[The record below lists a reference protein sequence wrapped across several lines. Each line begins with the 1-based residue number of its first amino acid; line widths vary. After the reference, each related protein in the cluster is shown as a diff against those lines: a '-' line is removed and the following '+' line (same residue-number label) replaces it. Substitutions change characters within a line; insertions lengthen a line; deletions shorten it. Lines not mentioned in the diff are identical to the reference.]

1 MTAEPSAAIPLAHY
15 FRDRWS
21 KAELFHWGESLLGL
35 LSKAAGHAEVRAFA
49 RELKHSAPTA
59 SRLVSSNLT
68 YASAHL
74 TAALVRHNPLV
85 RAAVRAWYA
94 CHASASAGTRDR
106 VARLLGAS
114 AFPDLVRP
122 DCDLRLEA
130 TEEEDVVSELT
141 HYHGEPTFA
150 ARLAVL
156 YFYYLPRTLV
166 VAPVGDPA
174 PSEASPRSETPRA
187 APATPVS
194 RSSEG
199 TTPPTALVL
208 KEPPLSLPEIE
219 AVVAQLGAYP
229 PSSALWDRW
238 DELLDALNRLRTR
251 KVDERPRPRQR
262 VGELLAHLVT
272 FAETLT
278 YFQASAETWTAER
291 AAEPVDEA
299 AVALAT
305 LLDALARWTTL
316 PATPPANIR
325 EQRELDRQREEIAAA
340 VESALSRA
348 ASFFP
353 LVLGDEVEPPASG
366 EPQRLNEEAPS
377 ATVEVSRAVAPPS
390 QSDEIPSAPRRLD
403 GEGPSPTVDALH
415 AVAPTV
421 LAEVAAVAL
430 DPPPSVATE
439 ADAVSAAVPAL
450 GAPLADDAVAVND
463 TPAPSPPPR
472 STRPP
477 SPAAPL
483 SPGAPVP
490 CAEPLVGGDL
500 PPELHTY
507 DAFRDA
513 WLLTPTGGCARV
525 PWAAPGFARDIQA
538 RIEAL
543 LDADSPDLRRLWVFT
558 RAAAQCE
565 LRETLQADEVLA
577 IDALGRTPQATDA
590 GTSPLRAPR
599 LRAGLDGLSASAT
612 ASWQWRAALETLRP
626 HDDAGLSAGE
636 LEDLHDLVG
645 MPVLLGRLL
654 RGLAELR
661 EGGEDGVA
669 VLQRALADRRLHDE
683 ALVLKTLGDAREALW
698 TVVTT
703 NWSSG
708 SFVQRTHCREAWS
721 GFMRTIG
728 PSVQRLYPHIRGGD
742 LAIVVAKER
751 EWVRGVFRTHAQIA
765 DAQSVKFIDRKK
777 MDRMALRL
785 QEHCTEVLDA
795 AARLDGLRAKVPR
808 RAEVDDLCGVV
819 EQLRAQP
826 DQPRA
831 PGHSLTRFVVTVLDG
846 AASSD
851 PPDLSVTEQD
861 VLAAPSLLRLLGE
874 PTEPG
879 TLTFDLDA
887 ISDARRAAALFLDAP
902 EAPVAEATDLLP
914 WAEAHWP
921 EFLPAALL
929 GRLSDAE
936 RARLQRKRARV
947 QEDLE
952 QRVSHLDQERLRLTE
967 LAHPTAS
974 GWAQVTRDAGG
985 RLADPASLPNDL
997 GLFRHWLE
1005 QCLREA
1011 VATRERTVAQLE
1023 RALDGDGGGRAGVDQ
1038 AAARRA
1044 LQAGR
1049 YADALRLLGES
1060 EVEST
1065 DDRGGRETLWRWDA
1079 LARFPDARASL
1090 LDLPNGGDL
1099 VALWVRGVSGNHR
1112 EDQKLRTQ
1120 FREQVLAAAKLDAR
1134 SEPQALRIDCQ
1145 QVRRWID
1152 EQGHNPSGLPQIGP
1166 LSRLAVI
1173 TPAARVDASQFA
1185 RALADQ
1191 VAPLDDDAVLVLAP
1205 RITAETRS
1213 RVMQELRRRR
1223 LNKLVGLVDDL
1234 DLYRMLLAPGVIA
1247 LFEVLLEQQ
1256 RWSEVSPFQI
1266 GDGQAVLVEMYFG
1279 RAEEARRLR
1288 ERSDISRV
1296 FSGRR
1301 LGKSALLRSIEQT
1314 QDRRRGADPSEQ
1326 VVVYVPAAGIDDERL
1341 MVDEI
1346 LKALAARVA
1355 GFAPPP
1361 AEGEGAPSERL
1372 VRVLTEFLDARPR
1385 QRLLFFLDEADVFVE
1400 AQLREYQTRSERVLS
1415 FVMRSRLE
1423 SLRDDRGD
1431 VRVRFVFTGYRVTQ
1445 TNRGPWQN
1453 WGDVLRL
1460 RPLDPAD
1467 ATALLV
1473 RPLARLGVDARAEAP
1488 SIAMRC
1494 GHQPAV
1500 ILRFGQQLLEVIE
1513 RRYDLDRRTRE
1524 PVVVSPQDVATVF
1537 DGEPVRNEIL
1547 QVVRNNFQGNRVGEL
1562 VHGVLLQE
1570 FTRHPPGHV
1579 LDEPI
1584 ATVRARFEALSGDDL
1599 GWLAGGG
1606 NIDVEIGQH
1615 LGDLADRE
1623 LLVAY
1628 RSSAGTGYSLRFP
1641 HLLPIL
1647 LPLAEPTAILR
1658 QLGSLREAAG
1668 AGAAEPLAEGAL
1680 PDAAL
1685 DALRRSLDSRHND
1698 VDVLAV
1704 VASHWPAPLE
1714 DRRVGLAVRLDLSSP
1729 GAERSG
1735 PAGSA
1740 RFQERATGA
1749 TLARA
1754 VGDLQPGVRMVL
1766 AGGSDLLRA
1775 ALGLGTLQGE
1785 HFIEHFSDRRWSPAR
1800 LRGWFHRVRVI
1811 EFEADDALAV
1821 ITQRTGGIPL
1831 LIGRFDDALR
1841 ARGLEDGATVS
1852 TTAWNR
1858 VISDFDAGLPEVAR
1872 ALVEGPPATR
1882 LTLRETEL
1890 LRMMLVLE
1898 ASPNPRHLAEQLT
1911 TLWELHQ
1918 DRLPVPP
1925 VAAHEWTSVELLQAL
1940 GLLPSL
1946 DRSGLP
1952 DERLSAVGE
1961 DDPIRR
1967 LVQLMP
1973 A

>member
-1 MTAEPSAAIPLAHY
+1 MP
-15 FRDRWS
+15 
-21 KAELFHWGESLLGL
+21 
-35 LSKAAGHAEVRAFA
+35 
-49 RELKHSAPTA
+49 
-59 SRLVSSNLT
+59 
-68 YASAHL
+68 
-74 TAALVRHNPLV
+74 
-85 RAAVRAWYA
+85 
-94 CHASASAGTRDR
+94 
-106 VARLLGAS
+106 
-114 AFPDLVRP
+114 
-122 DCDLRLEA
+122 
-130 TEEEDVVSELT
+130 
-141 HYHGEPTFA
+141 
-150 ARLAVL
+150 
-156 YFYYLPRTLV
+156 
-166 VAPVGDPA
+166 
-174 PSEASPRSETPRA
+174 
-187 APATPVS
+187 
-194 RSSEG
+194 
-199 TTPPTALVL
+199 
-208 KEPPLSLPEIE
+208 LPEIE
-219 AVVAQLGAYP
+219 DIVAQIAAHP
-229 PSSALWDRW
+229 PACALWDHW
-238 DELLDALNRLRTR
+238 DELIDALHRLRAR
-251 KVDERPRPRQR
+251 KVEERPRPRER
-262 VGELLAHLVT
+262 VGELLAQLVA
-272 FAETLT
+272 FAETLA
-278 YFQASAETWTAER
+278 YFQASTEAWTAER
-291 AAEPVDEA
+291 VAEPLDEA
-299 AVALAT
+299 AAALST
-305 LLDALARWTTL
+305 LLDALSRWPPV
-316 PATPPANIR
+316 PAAPPANIR
-325 EQRELDRQREEIAAA
+325 EQRELDRQRDEIAAA
-340 VESALSRA
+340 VEGALSRVGG
-348 ASFFP
+348 FFP
-353 LVLGDEVEPPASG
+353 AAPRVEDEPVAPEESRRSDEV
-366 EPQRLNEEAPS
+366 PS
-377 ATVEVSRAVAPPS
+377 ATEGAPSSIELPSVSGEGEPAS
-390 QSDEIPSAPRRLD
+390 RRLD
-403 GEGPSPTVDALH
+403 DEEPPPALDAHRAVTSPSR
-415 AVAPTV
+415 
-421 LAEVAAVAL
+421 AAVVAL
-430 DPPPSVATE
+430 ASDPPRTVAMET
-439 ADAVSAAVPAL
+439 DTRGAAVTPL
-450 GAPLADDAVAVND
+450 DAPIMVAVD
-463 TPAPSPPPR
+463 ETPEPLPLLRP
-472 STRPP
+472 TRPP
-477 SPAAPL
+477 SPAASQPPGPPVAPAPRAE
-483 SPGAPVP
+483 SPGGVDIPQ
-490 CAEPLVGGDL
+490 
-500 PPELHTY
+500 ELRTY

-513 WLLTPTGGCARV
+513 WHLTPAGGCARV
-525 PWAAPGFARDIQA
+525 PWAEPGFARDIQA
-538 RIEAL
+538 RVEAL
-543 LDADSPDLRRLWVFT
+543 LDTDSPDLRRLWVFT
-558 RAAAQCE
+558 RAAAQCD
-565 LRETLQADEVLA
+565 LWETLQTDEVLA
-577 IDALGRTPQATDA
+577 IDALRRTPQATDA
-590 GTSPLRAPR
+590 GASPLRAAR
-599 LRAGLDGLSASAT
+599 LRAGLDGLTASAT
-612 ASWQWRAALETLRP
+612 AAWQWRTALETLRP
-626 HDDAGLSAGE
+626 HDDSGLSAAE
-636 LEDLHDLVG
+636 VDDLHDLIG

-669 VLQRALADRRLHDE
+669 VLQRALASRRLHDE
-683 ALVLKTLGDAREALW
+683 AVVQKTLGDAREALW
-698 TVVTT
+698 TLVTT
-703 NWSSG
+703 IWSSG
-708 SFVQRTHCREAWS
+708 SFVQRSHCREAWS

-742 LAIVVAKER
+742 PAIAVAEER

-765 DAQSVKFIDRKK
+765 DAQGVKYIDRKK

-785 QEHCTEVLDA
+785 QEHCAAVLDA
-795 AARLDGLRAKVPR
+795 AGRLDGLREKTPS
-808 RAEVDDLCGVV
+808 RAEVDELCGVV

-831 PGHSLTRFVVTVLDG
+831 PGHSLTRFLLTVLDG
-846 AASSD
+846 AA
-851 PPDLSVTEQD
+851 PPDSPDLLVTEQD
-861 VLAAPSLLRLLGE
+861 VLSAPSLLRLLGE

-902 EAPVAEATDLLP
+902 EAPVAEAADLLP

-921 EFLPAALL
+921 EFLPTALL

-952 QRVSHLDQERLRLTE
+952 QRVSHLEQERLRLTE

-974 GWAQVTRDAGG
+974 GWAQVARDAAD
-985 RLADPASLPNDL
+985 RLANPASLPNDL

-1005 QCLREA
+1005 RCQHEA
-1011 VATRERTVAQLE
+1011 VAARERTVAQLE
-1023 RALDGDGGGRAGVDQ
+1023 RTLDGDAGARAGVDHT
-1038 AAARRA
+1038 AARRA

-1049 YADALRLLGES
+1049 YADALRLLGEP
-1060 EVEST
+1060 ETEST

-1079 LARFPDARASL
+1079 MARFPDARASL
-1090 LDLPNGGDL
+1090 LDLPNGGEL
-1099 VALWVRGVSGNHR
+1099 VALWVRGISGNHR

-1120 FREQVLAAAKLDAR
+1120 FREQVLAAAKIDAR
-1134 SEPQALRIDCQ
+1134 SEAQALRIDCQ

-1173 TPAARVDASQFA
+1173 TPAGRVDAPQFA

-1223 LNKLVGLVDDL
+1223 LKKLVGLVDDL
-1234 DLYRMLLAPGVIA
+1234 DLYRMLLAPGVLA

-1288 ERSDISRV
+1288 ERNDISRV

-1355 GFAPPP
+1355 GFSPPP
-1361 AEGEGAPSERL
+1361 ADGEEAPSERL

-1460 RPLDPAD
+1460 RPLEPAD

-1513 RRYDLDRRTRE
+1513 RRYDLDRRARE
-1524 PVVVSPQDVATVF
+1524 PVVVSAQDVATVF

-1579 LDEPI
+1579 LDEPV

-1606 NIDVEIGQH
+1606 GNIDIEIGQH

-1623 LLVAY
+1623 LLVAH
-1628 RSSAGTGYSLRFP
+1628 RSPAGTGYSLRFP

-1685 DALRRSLDSRHND
+1685 DALRRNLDPRHND

-1714 DRRVGLAVRLDLSSP
+1714 DRRVGLAVRLDLRPP
-1729 GAERSG
+1729 GTERAGS
-1735 PAGSA
+1735 AGSA
-1740 RFQERATGA
+1740 RFRERATS
-1749 TLARA
+1749 A
-1754 VGDLQPGVRMVL
+1754 VLEQALGDLRPGVRMVL

-1775 ALGLGTLQGE
+1775 ALGLGPLQGQ
-1785 HFIEHFSDRRWSPAR
+1785 HFIEHFSDRRWSPSR

-1821 ITQRTGGIPL
+1821 VAQRTGGIPL

-1852 TTAWNR
+1852 TTVWRR
-1858 VISDFDAGLPEVAR
+1858 VVDDFDAALPEVAR

-1882 LTLRETEL
+1882 LTLREVEL

-1898 ASPNPRHLAEQLT
+1898 ASPSPRHLAEQLT

-1925 VAAHEWTSVELLQAL
+1925 VAAHEWASVELLQAL